1 MLTPAFFMV
10 RIASTICST
19 IFGDNPSDGSSSST
33 SDGLPIKVRAIVSI
47 CCSPPLMR
55 PPWRP
60 RISPRLG
67 NSANNLSL
75 SQVGAFGRAGW
86 RPTSRFSST
95 VKSVKIRRSSGT

>member
-1 MLTPAFFMV
+1 MLTPSFFMV
-10 RIASTICST
+10 RMASTICST

-33 SDGLPIKVRAIVSI
+33 SDGFPIKVRAMVSI

-60 RISPRLG
+60 RISARFG
-67 NSANNLSL
+67 NSVNSF
-75 SQVGAFGRAGW
+75 SFVQRGALGRTGW

-95 VKSVKIRRSSGT
+95 VRSVKMRRSSGT